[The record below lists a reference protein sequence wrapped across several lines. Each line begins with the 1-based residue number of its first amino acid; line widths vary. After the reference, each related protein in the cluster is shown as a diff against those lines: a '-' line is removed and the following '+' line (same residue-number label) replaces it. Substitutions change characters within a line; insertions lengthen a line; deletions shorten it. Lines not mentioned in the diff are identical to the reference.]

1 MYIGSRPNAPHGTA
15 TNNDHPCHP
24 VAASNSKQP
33 PATDAQDTKLDRI
46 LRTTSASPPPPPHPT
61 LRPPPAPPPP
71 PPPAAGCTPS
81 RCGRVGR
88 RSRPPPTS
96 NGLRG
101 AGREG
106 GGGNREAR
114 AAAPAEGRRDR
125 YMVAVRASSA
135 RRNASAVGQRSSGS
149 FSSERITHAARSS
162 GQSLHR
168 SVTSGARSVMCFMRM
183 PGTVGAWNGSSPVS
197 I

>member
-46 LRTTSASPPPPPHPT
+46 LRTTSASPPPPP
-61 LRPPPAPPPP
+61 PAVS
-71 PPPAAGCTPS
+71 CTAS

-88 RSRPPPTS
+88 RPRPPPTS

-168 SVTSGARSVMCFMRM
+168 SVTSGRSEGRR
-183 PGTVGAWNGSSPVS
+183 VGASVTGVQTCALPIWEGGRRREP
-197 I
+197 

>member
-46 LRTTSASPPPPPHPT
+46 LRTTSASPPPPP
-61 LRPPPAPPPP
+61 PAVS
-71 PPPAAGCTPS
+71 CTAS

-88 RSRPPPTS
+88 RPRPPPTS

-114 AAAPAEGRRDR
+114 AAAPAGGRGGRHRGRVAAAGRRPNG
-125 YMVAVRASSA
+125 AGA
-135 RRNASAVGQRSSGS
+135 GQ
-149 FSSERITHAARSS
+149 
-162 GQSLHR
+162 
-168 SVTSGARSVMCFMRM
+168 
-183 PGTVGAWNGSSPVS
+183 
-197 I
+197 

>member
-46 LRTTSASPPPPPHPT
+46 LRTTSASPPPPP
-61 LRPPPAPPPP
+61 
-71 PPPAAGCTPS
+71 PAASCTAP
-81 RCGRVGR
+81 RCGPVGP

-101 AGREG
+101 AGG
-106 GGGNREAR
+106 GGGCGHVVAR
-114 AAAPAEGRRDR
+114 AP
-125 YMVAVRASSA
+125 
-135 RRNASAVGQRSSGS
+135 
-149 FSSERITHAARSS
+149 
-162 GQSLHR
+162 L
-168 SVTSGARSVMCFMRM
+168 
-183 PGTVGAWNGSSPVS
+183 SPVGRADLS
-197 I
+197 RGADRC

>member
-46 LRTTSASPPPPPHPT
+46 LRTTSASPPPPPPP
-61 LRPPPAPPPP
+61 LRCPA
-71 PPPAAGCTPS
+71 S

-88 RSRPPPTS
+88 RPGPPPTP

-101 AGREG
+101 AGG
-106 GGGNREAR
+106 GGGGGDG
-114 AAAPAEGRRDR
+114 EGRGG
-125 YMVAVRASSA
+125 AP
-135 RRNASAVGQRSSGS
+135 GQGRTGP
-149 FSSERITHAARSS
+149 E
-162 GQSLHR
+162 
-168 SVTSGARSVMCFMRM
+168 
-183 PGTVGAWNGSSPVS
+183 
-197 I
+197 